1 MLSTFSSCTPT
12 LIMIFAA
19 VILRDR
25 NAGCFNKSRIAAA
38 AADFM
43 LDPVPRPVAYI
54 LEDGN
59 SGNDPSRVT
68 TFSFFSILIV
78 YHARFAFVK
87 PYFSPLLSV
96 VWRCPMTTHSCIV
109 A

>member
-1 MLSTFSSCTPT
+1 
-12 LIMIFAA
+12 MIFAA

-54 LEDGN
+54 FEDGN
-59 SGNDPSRVT
+59 SGNVPSSVT
-68 TFSFFSILIV
+68 TFSFFSILTV
-78 YHARFAFVK
+78 YHARFALS
-87 PYFSPLLSV
+87 SPIFLL
-96 VWRCPMTTHSCIV
+96 CYQ
-109 A
+109 